1 MREKNQKLRFT
12 TTELSLIK
20 GLFAD
25 NDDLLFLIRKA
36 MLQFT
41 LTQDEKDLLAK
52 TMNNTT
58 WDLMRKVFQ
67 PTLDPTA
74 PILQLAHLMVGLDIK
89 NSNPDDAWVFIKAKE
104 LEIEYIDQQL
114 EVLRGGKDD
123 PKIVLSDL
131 VKTNVPKTA
140 REQVFINLTAWNFL
154 IAYID
159 TNINQVKVLAGLK
172 SESVED
178 TLKRLAQNSAK

>member
-41 LTQDEKDLLAK
+41 LTQDEKDLLAR

-89 NSNPDDAWVFIKAKE
+89 NSNPEDAWVFIKAKE

-114 EVLRGGKDD
+114 ESLRGNDN
-123 PKIVLSDL
+123 PKIILDDL
-131 VKTNVPKTA
+131 VKTDKPKTS